1 MRRTACVSWTHRPF
15 PLVFKKRNVF
25 MENVME
31 ARYKRLR
38 GLEDEEIIR
47 QSRRGCGARGGACG
61 YAITKTHKILKLRV
75 YLQNANMVGM

>member
-1 MRRTACVSWTHRPF
+1 
-15 PLVFKKRNVF
+15 
-25 MENVME
+25 ME

-47 QSRRGCGARGGACG
+47 QSPRGCGARGGACG